1 MLSTNE
7 LFKQAVL
14 AHKGGA
20 TMKAYALYSK
30 VILAEATHAHANHNL
45 GVLLVSEGKVQQALN
60 CFKTAIE
67 SNPNVGQ
74 FWASYIDALLRMGQH
89 QRLRSDLY
97 KQELKVLTAQFLTI
111 LKSDV
116 HNLFLTTPHLLSARH

>member
-20 TMKAYALYSK
+20 TIKA
-30 VILAEATHAHANHNL
+30 
-45 GVLLVSEGKVQQALN
+45 
-60 CFKTAIE
+60 
-67 SNPNVGQ
+67 
-74 FWASYIDALLRMGQH
+74 
-89 QRLRSDLY
+89 
-97 KQELKVLTAQFLTI
+97 LTGQFLTI

-116 HNLFLTTPHLLSARH
+116 HNLFSTTPHLLSVRH